1 MSESN
6 IDRKILCPQTYV
18 GRAILFLFAS
28 PFLVIVLGWLYA
40 FVSNFIGAIYKLYCH
55 GIGVID
61 VVRAEA
67 YVHHSDM
74 AMGFALG
81 YIRHFIIF
89 IMSSI
94 YIYFDVLITM
104 AIFSFI
110 VWIFLRY
117 TRNGAFG
124 KLEWFRVFAS
134 AAGLWFLIPAVSGI
148 VHFSTSDAYPSF
160 WAFLYQNVW
169 SYSYFA
175 IRFVVLA
182 LVARKLFISTPYDVE
197 PIWKNEISSRE
208 FFSNNLKYIFIKLFR
223 KCTMRYVAIFFVL
236 DVLLYCFKNI

>member
-1 MSESN
+1 MSDSN
-6 IDRKILCPQTYV
+6 VDRNFLCPRSYV

-28 PFLVIVLGWLYA
+28 PFLIIALGWAYA
-40 FVSNFIGAIYKLYCH
+40 FISNFIGAMCKLYCYDSIE
-55 GIGVID
+55 GL
-61 VVRAEA
+61 RTEA
-67 YVHHSDM
+67 YVHYSDM
-74 AMGFALG
+74 VMRYVLG

-104 AIFSFI
+104 AIFAFI

-148 VHFSTSDAYPSF
+148 VHYSTSDAYPSL
-160 WAFLYQNVW
+160 WAFLSQNIW

-182 LVARKLFISTPYDVE
+182 LVARKLFISMPYDIE

-208 FFSNNLKYIFIKLFR
+208 FFSNNLKYVFGKLFR
-223 KCTMRYVAIFFVL
+223 KCTIKYVLIFLAL
-236 DVLLYCFKNI
+236 DILIYYFKTT